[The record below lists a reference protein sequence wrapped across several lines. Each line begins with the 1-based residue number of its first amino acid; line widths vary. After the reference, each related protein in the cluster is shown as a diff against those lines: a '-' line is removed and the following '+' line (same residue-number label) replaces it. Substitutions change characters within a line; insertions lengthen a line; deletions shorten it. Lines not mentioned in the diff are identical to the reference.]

1 MAAYAS
7 QANRALLVIAARRGT
22 ALITSAI
29 RSASAVYSDRRPE
42 QDFTRISAE
51 WDSEN
56 ITRGCRS
63 AGKRLFCRLNRGES
77 SPCTQSGVEKKMPS
91 QCWMSRTSVRLWHRK
106 PRLSEGCFS
115 WMAECCRKLH
125 PPPKKKCPIEAFYTS
140 SGSTGFVCYHH
151 FNQKC
156 DFLSQVT

>member
-1 MAAYAS
+1 MAAYTS
-7 QANRALLVIAARRGT
+7 QANRALLVIAAPRGT

-42 QDFTRISAE
+42 QDFTRISTE

-56 ITRGCRS
+56 ITWGCRS

-77 SPCTQSGVEKKMPS
+77 SHCTQSGAEKEMPS
-91 QCWMSRTSVRLWHRK
+91 QCWMSPTSVRLWHRK

-115 WMAECCRKLH
+115 WMAECCRFYQKLAGSN
-125 PPPKKKCPIEAFYTS
+125 PPTPKKRS
-140 SGSTGFVCYHH
+140 H
-151 FNQKC
+151 
-156 DFLSQVT
+156 